1 MSESS
6 EIWFGK
12 TRIPF
17 QIRRSERRSTVAL
30 TVERPGTLIV
40 TAPAAATID
49 RLNAVV
55 RSKAPWVIQRLRRA
69 SEQLAVPPAREFV
82 SGETFRYL
90 GRQYRLRVVEGAGRD
105 DGDDDDDV
113 KMERGWIVAAVPG
126 GREAE
131 RARAVRAAL
140 ARWYRA
146 HAQEWLPARVEVWAR
161 KFGIQP
167 PALLVRE
174 QRRRWG
180 SCNRAG
186 VVRLNWRIVQAPLSL
201 VDYVIAHELDHVV
214 RGDDGHSPAFW
225 AYLGRVMP
233 DYDARRDAL
242 RALGPWL
249 EW

>member
-1 MSESS
+1 VSESS

-49 RLNAVV
+49 RLSSLV

-69 SEQLAVPPAREFV
+69 SEQLALPTAREFV

-90 GRQYRLRVVEGAGRD
+90 GRQYRLRVVEGG
-105 DGDDDDDV
+105 GSDDDDV
-113 KMERGWIVAAVPG
+113 KDVKMDRGWIVVAVPG

-131 RARAVRAAL
+131 RALEVRAAL

-146 HAQEWLPARVEVWAR
+146 HAQERLPARVEVWAR
-161 KFGIQP
+161 RFGIP
-167 PALLVRE
+167 SPALLVRE

-186 VVRLNWRIVQAPLSL
+186 IVRLNWRIVQAPLSL

-225 AYLGRVMP
+225 AQLGRVMP
-233 DYDARRDAL
+233 DYEARRDAL

>member
-1 MSESS
+1 MSEHS
-6 EIWFGK
+6 EIQFGT

-17 QIRRSERRSTVAL
+17 LIRRSERRGTVAL
-30 TVERPGTLIV
+30 AVEHTGKLVV

-49 RLNAVV
+49 KLNALV
-55 RSKAPWVIQRLRRA
+55 RNKAPWVVQRLRRA
-69 SEQLAVPPAREFV
+69 NEHPAVPSAREFV

-90 GRQYRLRVVEGAGRD
+90 GRQYRLQVVRGAGAD
-105 DGDDDDDV
+105 EV

-126 GREAE
+126 GHEAE
-131 RARAVRAAL
+131 QPRAVRAAL
-140 ARWYRA
+140 TRWYRA
-146 HAQEWLPARVEVWAR
+146 HAQDRLPERVEVWAR

-167 PALLVRE
+167 PTLLVRD

-180 SCNRAG
+180 SCNRIG
-186 VVRLNWRIVQAPLSL
+186 EVRLNWRIVQAPLSL
-201 VDYVIAHELDHVV
+201 VDYVIAHELGHVV
-214 RGDDGHSPAFW
+214 RSDDGHSSAFW
-225 AYLGRVMP
+225 SELGRVMP